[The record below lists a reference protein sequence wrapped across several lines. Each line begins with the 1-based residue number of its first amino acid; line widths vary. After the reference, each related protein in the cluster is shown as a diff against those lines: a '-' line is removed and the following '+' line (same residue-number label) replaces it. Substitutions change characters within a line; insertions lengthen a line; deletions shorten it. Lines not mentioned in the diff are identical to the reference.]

1 MPKGYKN
8 SQGKRGFLEKKI
20 TPWTF
25 GGEEDNTM
33 SKSRETPPQTAS
45 DNRDWPMG

>member
-1 MPKGYKN
+1 M
-8 SQGKRGFLEKKI
+8 

-25 GGEEDNTM
+25 GGEEDNTV

-45 DNRDWPMG
+45 SNQDRPTG